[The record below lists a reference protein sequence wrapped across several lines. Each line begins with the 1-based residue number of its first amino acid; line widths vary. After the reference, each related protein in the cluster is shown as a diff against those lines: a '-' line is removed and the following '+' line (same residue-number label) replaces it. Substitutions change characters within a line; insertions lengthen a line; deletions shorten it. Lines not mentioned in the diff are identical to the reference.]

1 MISHG
6 QINRRIIVIVSQ
18 EPLIDR
24 VSLEFKVSND
34 VILDALGVV
43 RHVPDLIQSGPHMS

>member
-1 MISHG
+1 VISHG

-34 VILDALGVV
+34 VILDALGVGGD
-43 RHVPDLIQSGPHMS
+43 VPDLIESCPHMR